1 MAKRLK
7 LNKVATAWLRA
18 LRSGDFKQTA
28 GTLAEINKETG
39 EIVGLCCMGVL
50 CELAVKA
57 KVISSP
63 RVGTTDLYYD
73 GENAILPD
81 SVREWVGLKDPTGS
95 FGKGVDQNNLTNSND
110 SGKSFKQIA
119 RIIEQKAKELFV

>member
-1 MAKRLK
+1 MAKRVK

-28 GTLAEINKETG
+28 GTLAEIKKETG

-63 RVGTTDLYYD
+63 QVNETDLSYD
-73 GENAILPD
+73 GESAVLPD
-81 SVREWVGLKDPTGS
+81 SVREWAGLKTATGV
-95 FGKGVDQNNLTNSND
+95 FGNENLTNSND
-110 SGKSFKQIA
+110 NGKSFKQIA